1 MIFIRLLFIALTIL
15 AGCWHS
21 QEQKSELHRLLSDM
35 QLYKLVSANA
45 HQGDLLEHS
54 IWALYAA
61 AKLTNEP
68 NYATQNLV
76 LSEQEKKLVQ
86 LGALLHDIGKAGQC
100 SLFENASQSR
110 SYAIKRVAGQFIIEY
125 KSDNREHTLVGYNYI
140 AQPKTNSKDFYCF
153 FDKSKLNVKK
163 ILKEARL
170 TDHEHCILAL
180 MIGMHWELGAISKN
194 LITIPGYIDK
204 AKMLWKKLKPQK
216 NLTPHI
222 IRLCILVQMAD
233 MLGIEYNPPRKTLI
247 DLPSKMIEQ
256 KPVRPPQSTQPIAD
270 QFEALPLDPGSTC
283 SCAKTVQA
291 IIKEAEQKL
300 ESA

>member
-1 MIFIRLLFIALTIL
+1 MIFLRLLFVALITL
-15 AGCWHS
+15 AGCWQS

-35 QLYKLVSANA
+35 QLYKLVSTNA

-61 AKLTNEP
+61 ARLTSEP
-68 NYATQNLV
+68 NYATHNLT

-100 SLFENASQSR
+100 SLFSNTSQSR
-110 SYAIKRVAGQFIIEY
+110 SYTIKRVAGQFIIEY
-125 KSDNREHTLVGYNYI
+125 TSDNREHTLVGYNYI
-140 AQPKTNSKDFYCF
+140 TQPKTNSKDFYCF

-163 ILKEARL
+163 ILKEAKL
-170 TDHEHCILAL
+170 SDHEHCILAL

-194 LITIPGYIDK
+194 LITISGYIDK
-204 AKMLWKKLKPQK
+204 AKMLWQQLKPQK

-233 MLGIEYNPPRKTLI
+233 MLGIEYNSPHKTLI
-247 DLPSKMIEQ
+247 ELPSGMIDQ
-256 KPVRPPQSTQPIAD
+256 KPVRPPQSNQPIAD
-270 QFEALPLDPGSTC
+270 QFGALPLNPGSTC

-291 IIKEAEQKL
+291 IIAEAVRQL
-300 ESA
+300 EPS